1 MQPLTIRLK
10 CGKPQKRFSE
20 AFKKEVVRDYERGVL
35 NKDQIQIKYGLGGNS
50 TVLKW
55 CRKYGKFAYPKNNTI
70 GRPMKDPLQQRI
82 KELEEKLK
90 ASELKVKV
98 YEKLIEVTNREL
110 NVDVVKK
117 IEAKLSESWQQKKG

>member
-1 MQPLTIRLK
+1 MDELK
-10 CGKPQKRFSE
+10 GIFKNYKPSQKYNE
-20 AFKKEVVRDYERGVL
+20 AFKRAVVKEFEEGTFS
-35 NKDQIQIKYGLGGNS
+35 KDFIQDKYGLGGNS
-50 TVLKW
+50 VLLNW
-55 CRKYGKFAYPKNNTI
+55 CRKDGKFAYPKNNTI